1 MKTLRIINQN
11 LDSTEI
17 ARNICL
23 EGNDYDVIWKVN
35 NNVVKKESEGEN
47 LFKLT
52 MRQHFD
58 GPFEDDTIVAFV
70 CGKNKTYPVRN
81 YEVAYV
87 INDEGK
93 TIERIYG
100 QYQKY

>member
-11 LDSTEI
+11 LEDSEI

-23 EGNDYDVIWKVN
+23 EGNNYDVIYKVDN
-35 NNVVKKESEGEN
+35 AVISTGEN
-47 LFKLT
+47 LFKST
-52 MRQHFD
+52 MKQHFN
-58 GPFEDDTIVAFV
+58 GPFEDETIVAFV
-70 CGKNKTYPVRN
+70 CGKNKTHPVRN